1 MNHDDGHGH
10 GYGYGHDAKI
20 GHDARTGDD
29 ALTEGVPLRR
39 VWAWLI
45 DFVLIAVLAAVL
57 WVILFAFGLF
67 TFGLGMS
74 LLGLLPLVPVAYH
87 CLFVMMSGATP
98 GQSFMGLT
106 VRRNEDL
113 GPPDFARAALFTLG
127 LYVTLVAGVVWLA
140 VAFFTLRRRTLHDIL
155 AGVVVVRRRALT
167 SAPGF
172 GNMGQGTPYA

>member
-1 MNHDDGHGH
+1 MNHDH
-10 GYGYGHDAKI
+10 GYGYGHDA
-20 GHDARTGDD
+20 RTEDD
-29 ALTEGVPLRR
+29 VLTEGVPLRR

-45 DFVLIAVLAAVL
+45 DVVLIAVLAGVL
-57 WVILFAFGLF
+57 WVLVMVLGLL
-67 TFGLGMS
+67 TLGLGMT
-74 LLGLLPLVPVAYH
+74 LLGVLPLVPLAYH
-87 CLFVMMSGATP
+87 LLFVAMSGATP

-113 GPPDFARAALFTLG
+113 GPPDFARAALFTVG
-127 LYVTLVAGVVWLA
+127 LYVTLAAGVIWLG

-167 SAPGF
+167 AAPGF

>member
-1 MNHDDGHGH
+1 MNYDH
-10 GYGYGHDAKI
+10 GYGHGHDAK
-20 GHDARTGDD
+20 TEDD
-29 ALTEGVPLRR
+29 LLTEGVPLRR

-45 DFVLIAVLAAVL
+45 DVVLIAVLAAVL
-57 WVILFAFGLF
+57 WVVIMALGLL
-67 TFGLGMS
+67 TLGLGLS
-74 LLGLLPLVPVAYH
+74 LLSVLPLVPIAYH
-87 CLFVMMSGATP
+87 ILFVALSGTTP
-98 GQSFMGLT
+98 GQSFMGLV

-127 LYVTLVAGVVWLA
+127 LYLTLAAGVIWLG

-167 SAPGF
+167 AAPGF